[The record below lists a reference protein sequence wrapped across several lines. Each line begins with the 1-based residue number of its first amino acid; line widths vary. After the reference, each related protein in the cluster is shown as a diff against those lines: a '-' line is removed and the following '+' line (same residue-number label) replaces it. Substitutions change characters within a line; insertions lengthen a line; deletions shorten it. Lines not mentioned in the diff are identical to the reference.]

1 MQVTG
6 FFYVILQLKKFKM
19 KKMNYRKP
27 QIRVIEISNECE
39 ILEGSN
45 NAKRE
50 IIDTVSPSEYNS
62 SNDGQALSKRR
73 TISFWE

>member
-6 FFYVILQLKKFKM
+6 FFYVILRLKKFKM

-39 ILEGSN
+39 ILQGSN

-73 TISFWE
+73 KVSFWE